1 MAVQPESP
9 QTGFLASALNLADDT
24 FTRITAGI
32 SAGEFRRMLRG
43 EPPGRPNPR
52 LRPHSDSFLLHI
64 KPAYYHESVTRFTH
78 TFRLGLLSTYLFFV
92 ETITGIFLMIW
103 YAPSPERAYVD
114 MIRLL
119 EGVPFG
125 QFMRDLHRLGA
136 ELMVAIV
143 TLHMVRT
150 YLTGSY
156 KAPRQFTWFTGVI
169 LLVLT
174 LFLSFSGYL
183 LPWDQLALWAV
194 TIGTSMAEAIPPAA
208 VGEQINLLARGA
220 PDIGANGLL
229 RFYLLH
235 VFFLPLI
242 LFLFFFVHYYKVILY
257 GISLPA
263 QEEEVG
269 IDTAKKVPADRRR
282 YFLPDVFI
290 DETMFLMAFTALMF
304 GWVAWSFQAP
314 LESIAN
320 SSSTPLHTVA
330 PWYFY
335 WLQGLLKISDKF
347 IAGVLLPGVLL
358 VLLMAIPYLD
368 PNPSRRAKDR
378 QVAIVSGVVA
388 GVVMIIWSWMGTPEY
403 AALGAPPIEII
414 QGMMPEEG
422 AGLVREIKYK
432 HFPLGSYVTME
443 SDELAER
450 VGPEKYQELV
460 DEGLLTFDT
469 IPTDDEHFNEAMH
482 VWDHSVDHWME
493 EDSNFMQAYSIL
505 HIKQDQ
511 PSLKEF
517 DWNVY
522 WVNSEGLEE
531 SYQRSFYLHET
542 SLYWEQYQRRDFSYL
557 DGYGEVVAER
567 FRGLFGGSEG
577 DVVSEDDESASAE

>member
-1 MAVQPESP
+1 MAVQPES
-9 QTGFLASALNLADDT
+9 QQKGFINSALDLADDT

-92 ETITGIFLMIW
+92 ETITGIYLMIW

-119 EGVPFG
+119 SSVPFG

-136 ELMVAIV
+136 ELMVAVV

-156 KAPRQFTWFTGVI
+156 KPPRQFTWFTGVV

-194 TIGTSMAEAIPPAA
+194 TIGTSMAEAIPPAV

-235 VFFLPLI
+235 VFFLPLV
-242 LFLFFFVHYYKVILY
+242 LFLFFFVHYYKVVLY

-290 DETMFLMAFTALMF
+290 DETMFLLAFTAGMF
-304 GWVAWSFQAP
+304 VWVAYSFQAP

-320 SSSTPLHTVA
+320 PSSTPLHTVA

-347 IAGVLLPGVLL
+347 IAGVLLPTVLL

-368 PNPSRRAKDR
+368 PNPSRRVKDR

-388 GVVMIIWSWMGTPEY
+388 GIVMIIWSWMGTPEY
-403 AALGAPPIEII
+403 AALAAPPIEII
-414 QGMMPEEG
+414 QEMMPEEG

-443 SDELAER
+443 SGELQER
-450 VGPEKYQELV
+450 VGDAKYEELMAS
-460 DEGLLTFDT
+460 GLVTWDHNHS
-469 IPTDDEHFNEAMH
+469 DDAHFNEAMH
-482 VWDHSVDHWME
+482 EWDHSVDKWIAL
-493 EDSNFMQAYSIL
+493 DPNFNDAYSIL

-517 DWNVY
+517 DWHVY
-522 WVNSEGLEE
+522 WLNADGEE
-531 SYQRSFYLHET
+531 EHYERHFYLHET
-542 SLYWEQYQRRDFSYL
+542 ALYWEQYQRRDFSYL
-557 DGYGEVVAER
+557 EGFADN
-567 FRGLFGGSEG
+567 FWLFGGNEG
-577 DVVSEDDESASAE
+577 LATEEDDSTSSR